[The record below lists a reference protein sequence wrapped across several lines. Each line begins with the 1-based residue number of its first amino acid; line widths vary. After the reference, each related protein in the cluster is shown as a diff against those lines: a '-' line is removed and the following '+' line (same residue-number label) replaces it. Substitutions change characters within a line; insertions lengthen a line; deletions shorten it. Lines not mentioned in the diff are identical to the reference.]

1 MATRPKDT
9 IRFALIEDDPATRLL
24 VRLAAD
30 LDPRYDLVAEFESLK
45 DAVPGLLNRDVDVVI
60 VDRLHQDRRTMELFI
75 QLRVAVGAARVVV
88 VAHEREREP
97 VPTSVAVAAG
107 ADAFLDRTAFTSVA
121 DALQLA
127 TGRLHR
133 AA

>member
-1 MATRPKDT
+1 MANRETST
-9 IRFALIEDDPATRLL
+9 IRFALVEDDPDTRLL

-30 LDPRYDLVAEFESLK
+30 LDPRYDLVAEFDSLA
-45 DAVPGLLNRDVDVVI
+45 DAVPGLLNRDVDVVL
-60 VDRLHQDRRTMELFI
+60 VDRLRQSHRTLELLT
-75 QLRVAVGAARVVV
+75 QLRVAVGTARIVV
-88 VAHEREREP
+88 VAHEREP

-127 TGRLHR
+127 TGRLR
-133 AA
+133 SAA

>member
-1 MATRPKDT
+1 M
-9 IRFALIEDDPATRLL
+9 IRFALIEDDPDTRLL

-30 LDPRYDLVAEFESLK
+30 LDPRYALVAEFESLQ
-45 DAVPGLLNRDVDVVI
+45 DAVPGLLNQDVDVVI
-60 VDRLHQDRRTMELFI
+60 VDRLRQNHRTLELLT
-75 QLRVAVGAARVVV
+75 QLRVAVGTARIVV
-88 VAHEREREP
+88 VAHDRES
-97 VPTSVAVAAG
+97 VPPSVAVAAG
-107 ADAFLDRTAFTSVA
+107 ADAFLDRTAFTSVS